1 MIIGRIGKDPE
12 TKYTQSGVAVCNI
25 SVATDEGYVKDGQK
39 VDKTEWHRV
48 VLWNKQAE
56 FCQNYLGKGRL
67 VYIEGSLETQQWQDQ
82 QGQKRYTTQIK
93 GFKINPLDPKPQNAG
108 GGAYGQA
115 PGAKPA
121 PQQQGQQQF
130 AQPQNQPPQGQPQ
143 GQPQQGS
150 FPADNGPV
158 FPSEVSSM
166 DDCPF

>member
-1 MIIGRIGKDPE
+1 MAASLNKVMIIGRIGKDPE
-12 TKYTQSGVAVCNI
+12 TKYTQSGSAVCTI

-39 VDKTEWHRV
+39 VDKTEWHKV
-48 VLWNKQAE
+48 VLWNKRAE

-82 QGQKRYTTQIK
+82 QGNKRYTTQIK
-93 GFKINPLDPKPQNAG
+93 GFRIQPMDPKPQNAG

-115 PGAKPA
+115 PQP
-121 PQQQGQQQF
+121 QGQQF
-130 AQPQNQPPQGQPQ
+130 APQ